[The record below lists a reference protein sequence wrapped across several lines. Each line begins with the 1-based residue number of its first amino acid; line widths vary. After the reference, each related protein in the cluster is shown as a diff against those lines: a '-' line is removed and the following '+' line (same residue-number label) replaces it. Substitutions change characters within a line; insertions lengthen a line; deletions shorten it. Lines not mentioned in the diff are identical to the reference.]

1 MRLPDERY
9 EEIKNIVVDLLIR
22 LDISCTPIGG
32 FEIAKKLGIIIVPYS
47 AKKNKTKINQNFQG
61 WILLRKRRWNNVYFL
76 QR

>member
-32 FEIAKKLGIIIVPYS
+32 FEIAKKLGIIIVFEYPHS
-47 AKKNKTKINQNFQG
+47 TGNCPNKK
-61 WILLRKRRWNNVYFL
+61 
-76 QR
+76 